1 MKNVCI
7 VVRNKRKRF
16 CGDEFEEGAKVLA
29 GGGFVIDK
37 YLILGDNDVHEFA
50 QTVIECKNFFDNV
63 FLFSEEDRLAEMR
76 GKVCDLVKG
85 SSFTG
90 AVLETGK
97 KIFFCLPFGASGA
110 ALVRSEVLPYLKEK
124 YSVQFGS
131 AYVRACGVPKDLLRK
146 VLEEAKAAAGAVEF
160 NTEEKDGDIRIEILY
175 GDAPKTQVD
184 EAQRIITGGLNEY
197 VYAIDDTP
205 LNRRVYELLKL
216 RGQKL
221 SIAESFTG
229 GGVASSLIEIPG
241 VSEVLF
247 ESIVAYEN
255 ASKRKRLGV
264 LAGTLEEQGA
274 VSDETAYEM
283 AAGLLATG
291 ECTVVLSTTGIAG
304 PASDNTNKPVG
315 LCYIAAGTKEAI
327 YVYKYMFKGTRSEI
341 TQRAITQALFLLY
354 KQIK

>member
-16 CGDEFEEGAKVLA
+16 SGGEFEESAQILSD
-29 GGGFVIDK
+29 GGFPIDK
-37 YLILGDNDVHEFA
+37 YLILAEGDAHEFA
-50 QTVIECKNFFDNV
+50 QTIIECKNFFDNI
-63 FLFSEEDRLAEMR
+63 FLFAEQDRLAELR
-76 GKVCDLVKG
+76 GKVCELVKG
-85 SSFTG
+85 SSFEGT
-90 AVLETGK
+90 VLEAGK
-97 KIFFCLPFGASGA
+97 KCFFALAFGEEGS
-110 ALVRSEVLPYLKEK
+110 ALVYGEVLPWLKEK
-124 YSVQFGS
+124 YSVTFAS
-131 AYVRACGVPKDLLRK
+131 VYVRACGVPKDLLTK
-146 VLEEAKAAAGAVEF
+146 VLDEARAAAKDTAIEA
-160 NTEEKDGDIRIEILY
+160 EEKDGDVRIRISY
-175 GDAPKTQVD
+175 SDAPKTQVD
-184 EAQRIITGGLNEY
+184 EAQRILAGGLNDY

-205 LNRRVYELLKL
+205 LNKRVYELLKL

-221 SIAESFTG
+221 SVAESFTG

-255 ASKRKRLGV
+255 GSKRRRLGV
-264 LAGTLEEQGA
+264 FAETLNEQGA

-291 ECTVVLSTTGIAG
+291 ECSVVLSTTGIAG

-327 YVYKYMFKGTRSEI
+327 YVYKYMFKGTRAQI
-341 TQRAITQALFLLY
+341 THRAITQALFLLY